1 MRMTTNG
8 KLAGETLA
16 LAFNFGTRLA
26 VGETISSASTTCTV
40 YSGTD
45 ASPSSVISGSTTISG
60 SQVTQKVTGG
70 TLGVT
75 YKLVCTANTSASQVL
90 LLAAFLVIVPD
101 TE

>member
-1 MRMTTNG
+1 MRTIQNG
-8 KLAGETLA
+8 KLAGETSNIF
-16 LAFNFGTRLA
+16 FNFGTRLA
-26 VGETISSASTTCTV
+26 VGETISSASVTCAV

-45 ASPSSVISGSTTISG
+45 ASPSSVISGSATISG
-60 SQVTQKVTGG
+60 AQVTQKVTGG

-90 LLAAFLVIVPD
+90 LLTSFLVIVPD